1 MSAKITSGNSF
12 SIIDDMQLLAHCS
25 VVVLADHAG
34 KVDPYY
40 LLGIVNSKVFTRYV
54 SLTQLPQFEVKNE
67 RKSSISNAQ
76 SGKVGTTFVHA
87 LGDFEAFGED

>member
-1 MSAKITSGNSF
+1 M
-12 SIIDDMQLLAHCS
+12 DRLA
-25 VVVLADHAG
+25 
-34 KVDPYY
+34 
-40 LLGIVNSKVFTRYV
+40 
-54 SLTQLPQFEVKNE
+54 QLPQFEVKNE